1 MNTWWNKYTGIPFAN
16 MGSAPSGCD
25 CWGLVRL
32 VYRQEFGIDLS
43 GPVMDVSGPRDKME
57 AAIHCQRDAL
67 WERTS
72 DPQPGDVA
80 LFRIGGHE
88 SHVGLVTVPGMIL
101 HVREGLD
108 SVVVPLGGR
117 HFGETLRGYYH
128 YKGESKFDADAPVN
142 GIRIIGRP
150 NPLDPA
156 KINTLIPLGKSLLEA
171 ITDFCDEM
179 GVPEKLRCGGH
190 AYVRT
195 AYVPYEQWDHTY
207 PKFGDTV
214 YFCVYPKKGGGA
226 GRKIGMIAVM
236 AAAAIATWYVGGAG
250 VFAVGGALAGWGG
263 VAGAMAGMA
272 VMTFGMLAIN
282 KLFPVP
288 NPRWGL
294 GGVGAGD
301 NKIGSQMQFL
311 GGSQNNLRPYKP
323 VPQVLG
329 YVRMTLDY
337 YGKPYTQAVSNTQN
351 WLRAAYCAGYGP
363 LDISD
368 VREGDNPLS
377 KYQNMQYN
385 VYGGYVTD
393 PGPRLYTK
401 DVDELPLNIKMS
413 SGDGWHT
420 YTTPDN
426 TDQIIL
432 EFYWPNGL
440 WGQSEHGPIDAHASC
455 QIQIRQLPS
464 GSFTD
469 VHKVIAAQQYLLPT
483 CSPKIH
489 THYIYSDS
497 GNLDPEDFW
506 LTTYGVPKKSYA
518 EYEEIDLFRW
528 HVFSVDKY
536 NKIVMRTGVV
546 TDRQYNEPTAR
557 LLELMAQGKYQWNN
571 TQYTTRLPGLG
582 DNEEAL
588 YQVCVK
594 GDYIVE
600 VRDVRDGVSV
610 VGCAQSYMHRTLYI
624 ESGTIDRGTVAS
636 FSFVY
641 NRQKDAFTR
650 SFIYDVP
657 RGMHEVQVRQVSKDS
672 GGQGNGSQTV
682 SADIVWRVMR
692 SVTAGRPFSPP
703 VPLGWIETFVRATNQ
718 LNGTMDRVNAL
729 VKSIVSDYDAQS
741 KTWITRI
748 SRNPASLFRHVLQGP
763 AIPKRFSDVEIN
775 LATLERW
782 HGYCKKQGFTYS
794 RVVGGDEGMSTLDLL
809 TEIAAA
815 GNAKPVLQD
824 GVWSIVIDEPR
835 TTVVQHFSEHNSWG
849 FTSTKI
855 FINLPHAIRANF
867 VNEQKGYEQDII
879 TVYADGYGPS
889 NATKFE
895 VWELDKCAGCTNP
908 KHVIWKVRH
917 AMYWA
922 QLRPSIY
929 KLTCDIEH
937 IICSFGD
944 LVRVTHSVAMWGL
957 GSGRVVDRLMSGST
971 CVGVLLDTPQN
982 MLPGE
987 RYSMRF
993 RLGKQRG
1000 KTHKLAL
1007 KPVSAHDEYSEVWF
1021 VSGITSDI
1029 PAEGDMFQFGLLDQE
1044 SRELIVS
1051 AIRPDADGNA
1061 EIQMI
1066 DYAPAIFGKLDDPI
1080 PDFDSGITEP
1090 QPLPRYIIQSTPTAV
1105 DVYSD
1110 DRALMSGPT
1119 GEIISRIGI
1128 TFTPPLRTEFAVTKI
1143 QLRYAVWQ
1151 DDVNGYGEWVTGG
1164 YTPVTNQTAFV
1175 SPVQDRTKY
1184 RIDGRFVTDDGLA
1197 GDWTRLA
1204 DSYVALG
1211 KTARPANVSGFIAR
1225 ILDAGGVT
1233 LSWDAV
1239 GVLDLSHY
1247 RIGGA
1252 ASLTTSNTS
1261 IVVPAFKKSG
1271 TLEYSCVAVDTSK
1284 LSSVAPATATV
1295 LVQPPAVP
1303 VLTAKVRVGGA
1314 VLRWKNCTMTWPVT
1328 SYTIIDTDNNETY
1341 TLNALELVIT
1351 PRVVGTYQFK
1361 AWAEDKFQNNSI
1373 TWTSDITVTPPAN
1386 PVPSIGVDGSDIV
1399 VSWPLVESFFPID
1412 YYEVFTVDWTLGK
1425 KNKSNNVRFPATGLG
1440 VQEYRVRAV
1449 DVAGNASGWVE
1460 VHLTISAPEPPE
1472 VSVSLN
1478 ENKDGCILSWA
1489 DTGSSLPI
1497 VAWDVV
1503 RQWDNDL
1510 GGGIIETLEE
1520 DFGRLDVDNLFVP
1533 SVAVGEHHYMVRGI
1547 DSAGNRSLW
1556 GEVVFTALPPG
1567 KVTFSSSSVID
1578 NNLLLYWT
1586 DPDSVFFAIAYYVF
1600 SQVDSDG
1607 YEMEVGRID
1616 ARFASSFESVSGE
1629 YTYRVTPVDTAGN
1642 RGQSA
1647 DISMTIS
1654 QPPDF
1659 MLFHDYDS
1667 LFNGT
1672 KTNIELDGRGSMY
1685 GPVIVNETWQQNI
1698 DRVAALLSVSSSNL
1712 TWQQKVD
1719 AGHGYY
1725 NSPYSGTAT
1734 YVEIVDIC
1742 TVIPSTK
1749 ITVTVTR
1756 TVLEGN
1762 PNLKCKIE
1770 TSLDNSTWT
1779 VVAPNAFETYATNFR
1794 YVRYTFTVTGGLLQI
1809 RNINYNLNI
1818 KRKTDFGTVSVTTT
1832 DNGAGYPSDPMQA
1845 GKWVPFNIP
1854 FTDVNGAPVCTIVN
1868 NNSASPLTPY
1878 TVFVDTL
1885 NPTGFRV
1892 FALDKNGN
1900 RAAATISWMVQGV

>member
-1 MNTWWNKYTGIPFAN
+1 MDFWWNSYSGIPFAN
-16 MGSAPSGCD
+16 MGSALSGCD

-32 VYRQEFGIDLS
+32 VYRQEFGVDLP
-43 GPVMDVSGPRDKME
+43 GPVMDVSGPRDRME

-67 WERTS
+67 WERTP

-101 HVREGLD
+101 HVRQGQD
-108 SVVVPLGGR
+108 SVVVPLGSK

-128 YKGESKFDADAPVN
+128 YAGESKLADEAPIN

-150 NPLDPA
+150 NPLDAA
-156 KINTLIPLGKSLLEA
+156 KVNALIPIGKSLLEA

-190 AYVRT
+190 AYVR
-195 AYVPYEQWDHTY
+195 ASYVPYEQWASTY
-207 PKFGDTV
+207 PKLGDTV
-214 YFCVYPKKGGGA
+214 YFCVYPKSSGA
-226 GRKIGMIAVM
+226 GRMIGMIAVM
-236 AAAAIATWYVGGAG
+236 ALAAAATWYVGGSGA
-250 VFAVGGALAGWGG
+250 AAIGGLQITGLGLG
-263 VAGAMAGMA
+263 SFAGAMAGLT
-272 VMTFGMLAIN
+272 VMTLGMLAVN
-282 KLFPVP
+282 NLFPAP
-288 NPRWGL
+288 TPSL
-294 GGVGAGD
+294 GGGD

-311 GGSQNNLRPYKP
+311 AGSQNSLRPYKP
-323 VPQVLG
+323 IPQVLG

-337 YGKPYTQAVSNTQN
+337 LGKPYTQAVSSTEN

-363 LDISD
+363 VDIND

-377 KYQNMQYN
+377 KYQDLQCE
-385 VYGGYVTD
+385 VYGGYATD
-393 PGPRLYTK
+393 PGPKLYTK
-401 DVDELPLNIKMS
+401 DVDEQPLNIKMS
-413 SGDGWHT
+413 KADGWHT

-426 TDQIIL
+426 TDQITL
-432 EFYWPNGL
+432 EFYWPSGL
-440 WGQSEHGPIDAHASC
+440 WGRYPSGSANAYASC
-455 QIQIRQLPS
+455 QIQLRQLPT
-464 GSFTD
+464 GSFSD
-469 VHKVIAAQQYLLPT
+469 IHKVITAQQYLLPT

-489 THYIYSDS
+489 AQYIYSES

-518 EYEEIDLFRW
+518 EYEEIDLFQW
-528 HVFSVDKY
+528 HVFSVDKN
-536 NKIVMRTGVV
+536 NKIIMRTGVV

-571 TQYTTRLPGLG
+571 TQYNTRIPGLG

-588 YQVCVK
+588 YQACVR
-594 GDYIVE
+594 GNAIVE

-610 VGCAQSYMHRTLYI
+610 VGCGQSYIERTLYI
-624 ESGTIDRGTVAS
+624 ESGTIDRGETDS
-636 FSFVY
+636 FSYVY
-641 NRQKDAFTR
+641 REHKDAFTR
-650 SFIYDVP
+650 SFTYNVP
-657 RGMHEVQVRQVSKDS
+657 RGQHEVRVRQTSSDS
-672 GGQGNGSQTV
+672 SAQSTGDGTV
-682 SADIVWRVMR
+682 VADMTWRVLR
-692 SVTAGRPFSPP
+692 SVTAGKPFTPP
-703 VPLGWIETFVRATNQ
+703 VPLGRVETFVRTTNQ
-718 LNGTMDRVNAL
+718 LNGTMNSINAL
-729 VKSIVSDYDAQS
+729 VKSIVKDYDVKS
-741 KTWITRI
+741 KTWITRA
-748 SRNPASLFRHVLQGP
+748 SNSPASLFRHALQGP
-763 AIPKRFSDVEIN
+763 AISTPYADAEIDIVK
-775 LATLERW
+775 LERW

-794 RVVGGDEGMSTLDLL
+794 RVIGGDEGMSTFDLL

-815 GNAKPVLQD
+815 GNAKPNLQD
-824 GVWSIVIDEPR
+824 GVWSVVIDEPR

-849 FTSTKI
+849 FTGTKV
-855 FINLPHAIRANF
+855 FIDPPHAIRANF

-922 QLRPSIY
+922 QLRPNTY
-929 KLTCDIEH
+929 KLNCDIEH

-944 LVRVTHSVAMWGL
+944 LVRVTHSVPMWGL
-957 GSGRVVDRLMSGST
+957 GSGRVRSRIMSGSS
-971 CVGVLLDTPQN
+971 CIGVVLDTPQN

-987 RYSMRF
+987 SYSMRF

-1000 KTHKLAL
+1000 KTRKLNIKA
-1007 KPVSAHDEYSEVWF
+1007 VSTHDEYSEVRF
-1021 VSGITSDI
+1021 SAGITVDV
-1029 PAEGDMFQFGLLDQE
+1029 PAEGDMFQFGLLDHE

-1051 AIRPDADGNA
+1051 YIRPDADGNA
-1061 EIQMI
+1061 EIHMV
-1066 DYAPAIFGKLDDPI
+1066 DYAPELFDNLDKPI

-1090 QPLPRYIIQSTPTAV
+1090 QPLPRVIIQSIPKAV

-1110 DRALMSGPT
+1110 DRALVKSPT
-1119 GEIISRIGI
+1119 GEIISRIGV
-1128 TFTPPLRTEFAVTKI
+1128 TFTPPLRTELAVTQI

-1151 DDVNGYGEWVTGG
+1151 GDEGGYADWLTMG

-1175 SPVQDRTKY
+1175 SPVEDKAKY

-1197 GDWTRLA
+1197 GDWARLA
-1204 DSYVALG
+1204 DGHVVIG
-1211 KTARPANVSGFIAR
+1211 KTARPPNVAGFTAQIV
-1225 ILDAGGVT
+1225 DAGGVT

-1239 GVLDLSHY
+1239 DVVDLAHY
-1247 RIGGA
+1247 RIAGA
-1252 ASLTTSNTS
+1252 ANLTTANTS
-1261 IVVPAFKKSG
+1261 IVAQAYKKTG
-1271 TLEYSCVAVDTSK
+1271 ALEFSCVAVDTSK
-1284 LSSVAPATATV
+1284 LTSTTPASASVTV
-1295 LVQPPAVP
+1295 LPPVTPA
-1303 VLTAKVRVGGA
+1303 LTAKASVGGA
-1314 VLRWKNCTMTWPVT
+1314 VIRWKDCAKTWPIA
-1328 SYTIIDTDNNETY
+1328 SYTVIDTDDENETY
-1341 TLNALELVIT
+1341 ALNALELVMT
-1351 PRVVGTYQFK
+1351 PRIVGTYQFR
-1361 AWAEDKFQNNSI
+1361 AWAEDKFQNRS
-1373 TWTSDITVTPPAN
+1373 TTSVSNITVTRPVN
-1386 PVPSIGVDGSDIV
+1386 PVPSISVDGPDIV
-1399 VSWPLVESFFPID
+1399 VSWPLVASFFPID

-1425 KNKSNNVRFPATGLG
+1425 KSKSNNVRFPAMGLG

-1472 VSVSLN
+1472 VSIALN
-1478 ENKDGCILSWA
+1478 ENKDGCILSWS

-1520 DFGRLDVDNLFVP
+1520 DFGRLDVDSLLVP

-1567 KVTFSSSSVID
+1567 RVTFSSSSVID

-1642 RGQSA
+1642 RGESA

-1672 KTNIELDGRGSMY
+1672 KTNLELDGRGSMY
-1685 GPVIVNETWQQNI
+1685 GPVIMDETWQANT
-1698 DRVAALLSVSSSNL
+1698 DRVAALLSTTAANL
-1712 TWQQKVD
+1712 TWQQKVN
-1719 AGHGYY
+1719 AGYGYY

-1734 YVEIVDIC
+1734 YVEIVDVGA
-1742 TVIPSTK
+1742 VIPSTK
-1749 ITVTVTR
+1749 ITVTVSR
-1756 TVLEGN
+1756 SNLEGN
-1762 PNLKCKIE
+1762 PNLSCKIE
-1770 TSLDNSTWT
+1770 TSLNKSTWT
-1779 VVAPNAFETYATNFR
+1779 VSAANAFETYATDFR
-1794 YVRYTFTVTGGLLQI
+1794 YVRYTFTVSGGLLQF

-1818 KRKTDFGTVSVTTT
+1818 KRKTDFGTVSVTAT
-1832 DNGAGYPSDPMQA
+1832 DNGAGYPGDPMQA

-1885 NPTGFRV
+1885 NPTGFRA